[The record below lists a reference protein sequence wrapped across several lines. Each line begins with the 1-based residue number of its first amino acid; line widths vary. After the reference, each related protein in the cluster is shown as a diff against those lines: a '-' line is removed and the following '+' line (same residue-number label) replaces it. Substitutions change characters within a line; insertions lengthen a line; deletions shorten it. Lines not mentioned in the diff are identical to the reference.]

1 MAIIEVNDLYKIF
14 GPNPKRV
21 VPMIKKGMTKGEILK
36 KTGCTVAINGAT
48 FSIEKRETFVVMGLS
63 GSGKSTF
70 IRCLNRLIEPT
81 QGEIIIDGKD
91 VMKMDAE
98 KLRETRRYMMSM
110 VFQNFGLL
118 PQRNVVNNVE
128 FGLEISGMDKQE
140 RRKRATDAI
149 KLVGLEGYEQSLTS
163 ELSGGMQQRVGLAR
177 ALANDPE
184 VLLMDEA
191 FSALDP
197 LIRTQMQDEL
207 LELQAKMHKTIVFIT
222 HDLDEALK
230 LGDRIAILGPDGRV
244 RQIGTPEEI
253 LSNPADEYVRKFVQ
267 NVDRTKVITASTVGG
282 RAATI
287 TYPREDLQAA
297 MRTMERSGTS
307 SVFVTD
313 TDRRLKG
320 IVTIDDAVKLQEK
333 GEKDL
338 APIIIDDVYTTSP
351 STPISDLLT
360 TAIKTRFPIA
370 LIDDEGRFHGAVSR
384 AAIIAEVGKG
394 YEGADVELPV
404 TLGDLQ
410 ESGGESPAGEE
421 SPETASTDEPSEKK
435 SPVKEGEE

>member
-1 MAIIEVNDLYKIF
+1 MAIIQVNDLYKIF
-14 GPNPKRV
+14 GPNPKRAI
-21 VPMIKKGMTKGEILK
+21 PMIKKGVSKSEILK
-36 KTGCTVAINGAT
+36 KTGCTIAINGAT
-48 FSIEKRETFVVMGLS
+48 FAIEKQETFVVMGLS

-81 QGEIIIDGKD
+81 AGEILIDGED
-91 VMKMDAE
+91 VMKLDHE
-98 KLRETRRYMMSM
+98 KLREVRRYKMSM

-118 PQRNVVNNVE
+118 PQRNVINNVE
-128 FGLEISGMDKQE
+128 FGLEISGMDKEQ
-140 RRKRATDAI
+140 RRQKAADAI
-149 KLVGLEGYEQSLTS
+149 KLVGLEGYELSLTS

-253 LSNPADEYVRKFVQ
+253 LSNPADDYVRKFVQ
-267 NVDRTKVITASTVGG
+267 NVDRTKVITAGTVGG
-282 RAATI
+282 HAATI
-287 TYPREDLQAA
+287 TYPREDLNAA
-297 MRTMERSGTS
+297 LRAMERNGTS

-313 TDRRLKG
+313 SDRRLKG
-320 IVTIDDAVKLQEK
+320 IVTVDAAVELQKK

-338 APIIIDDVYTTSP
+338 APAIIDDVYTTSP
-351 STPISDLLT
+351 TTPISDLLT

-370 LIDDEGRFHGAVSR
+370 LIDEEGRFQGAVSR
-384 AAIIAEVGKG
+384 AAIITEVTKG
-394 YEGADVELPV
+394 YEGSEVLMPQ
-404 TLGDLQ
+404 TLSELQ
-410 ESGGESPAGEE
+410 ENGRKEE
-421 SPETASTDEPSEKK
+421 E
-435 SPVKEGEE
+435 

>member
-1 MAIIEVNDLYKIF
+1 
-14 GPNPKRV
+14 
-21 VPMIKKGMTKGEILK
+21 
-36 KTGCTVAINGAT
+36 
-48 FSIEKRETFVVMGLS
+48 
-63 GSGKSTF
+63 TF

-230 LGDRIAILGPDGRV
+230 LGDRILILGPDGTA
-244 RQIGTPEEI
+244 RQLGTPEEI
-253 LSNPADEYVRKFVQ
+253 LSEPADDYVAKFVEK
-267 NVDRTKVITASTVGG
+267 VDKTKVITVSSIMRKAPVITMPKDGPGAAS
-282 RAATI
+282 
-287 TYPREDLQAA
+287 
-297 MRTMERSGTS
+297 RTMEKNGIS
-307 SVFVTD
+307 SIFVVDSDRYLKGLARIDD
-313 TDRRLKG
+313 TVKLQKKKEKDLEPILIRDIFTAYEDTPIYDLLATAMSTKYPIAVIDKDYRFKG
-320 IVTIDDAVKLQEK
+320 IVD
-333 GEKDL
+333 
-338 APIIIDDVYTTSP
+338 
-351 STPISDLLT
+351 
-360 TAIKTRFPIA
+360 
-370 LIDDEGRFHGAVSR
+370 R
-384 AAIIAEVGKG
+384 AAIINEVS
-394 YEGADVELPV
+394 DD
-404 TLGDLQ
+404 TDDT
-410 ESGGESPAGEE
+410 ESPMNFSEMEE
-421 SPETASTDEPSEKK
+421 GINSQKDSE
-435 SPVKEGEE
+435 

>member
-1 MAIIEVNDLYKIF
+1 MDIIEVRDLYKIF
-14 GPNPKRV
+14 GANPKRAI
-21 VPMIKKGMTKGEILK
+21 PMIKRGMSKGEILK
-36 KTGCTVAINGAT
+36 RTGCTIAINGAT
-48 FSIEKRETFVVMGLS
+48 FSVQRKETFVVMGLS

-81 QGEIIIDGKD
+81 QGEILIDGENI
-91 VMKMDAE
+91 MSMDAE
-98 KLRETRRYMMSM
+98 KLRQVRRYKMSM

-128 FGLEISGMDKQE
+128 FGLEISGMEKTE
-140 RRKRATDAI
+140 RRRKSMDAI
-149 KLVGLEGYEQSLTS
+149 RLVGLEGYEQSLTS

-184 VLLMDEA
+184 ILLMDEA

-244 RQIGTPEEI
+244 RQIGTPEDI
-253 LSNPADEYVRKFVQ
+253 LSTPADDYVRRFVQ
-267 NVDRTKVITASTVGG
+267 NVDRTRVITAGTVGG
-282 RAATI
+282 RATSI
-287 TYPREDLQAA
+287 TYPSENLEAA
-297 MRTMERSGTS
+297 MRSMERHGIS

-313 TDRRLKG
+313 SDRRLKG
-320 IVTIDDAVKLQEK
+320 IVTIDDAAMLRKEGK
-333 GEKDL
+333 TDL
-338 APIIIDDVYTTSP
+338 APIIIDDVYTTQP
-351 STPISDLLT
+351 SVPISDLLT

-370 LIDDEGRFHGAVSR
+370 LVDSDGVFHGAVSR
-384 AAIIAEVGKG
+384 AAIIAEVSKG
-394 YEGADVELPV
+394 AAEGTELPV
-404 TLGDLQ
+404 PLSELHATISGD
-410 ESGGESPAGEE
+410 EE
-421 SPETASTDEPSEKK
+421 Q
-435 SPVKEGEE
+435 

>member
-1 MAIIEVNDLYKIF
+1 MALIEVNDLYKIF
-14 GPNPKRV
+14 GPNPMRA
-21 VPMIKKGMTKGEILK
+21 VPMIKKGISKGEILK
-36 KTGCTVAINGAT
+36 KTGCTIAINGAT
-48 FSIEKRETFVVMGLS
+48 FAIDRRETFVVMGLS

-81 QGEIIIDGKD
+81 TGEILIDGVD
-91 VMKMDAE
+91 IMKMNGE
-98 KLRETRRYMMSM
+98 KLREVRRRTMSM

-118 PQRNVVNNVE
+118 PHRTVLSNVE
-128 FGLEISGMDKQE
+128 FGLEISDVDKTE
-140 RRKRATDAI
+140 REQKARDAI
-149 KLVGLEGYEQSLTS
+149 KLVGLEGFEQSLPS

-184 VLLMDEA
+184 ILLMDEA

-207 LELQAKMHKTIVFIT
+207 LELQARLHKTIIFIT

-253 LSNPADEYVRKFVQ
+253 LAKPADEYVTRFVQ
-267 NVDRTKVITASTVGG
+267 NVDRTKVITAGTVGG
-282 RAATI
+282 RAVSI

-297 MRTMERSGTS
+297 IRAMERNRIS

-313 TDRRLKG
+313 PQRQLKG
-320 IVTIDDAVKLQEK
+320 IVTIDDAIALQKK

-338 APIIIDDVYTTSP
+338 ATILQNDVYTTATT
-351 STPISDLLT
+351 TPIADLLS
-360 TAIKTRFPIA
+360 TAIATRYPIA
-370 LIDDEGRFHGAVSR
+370 LLDEEGHFQGAVSR
-384 AAIIAEVGKG
+384 AAIISEVNKG
-394 YEGADVELPV
+394 NEGSDTELPQ
-404 TLGDLQ
+404 TLSELQ
-410 ESGGESPAGEE
+410 ESQ
-421 SPETASTDEPSEKK
+421 
-435 SPVKEGEE
+435 EGER